1 MDKFEVARR
10 EETPDKSMVTFNVHK
25 SAYEV
30 VRQMSKES
38 GRTMM
43 DIFDMMVDFCAERF
57 IVIDK

>member
-25 SAYEV
+25 SAYEI

-43 DIFDMMVDFCAERF
+43 DIIQSMPSFF
-57 IVIDK
+57 